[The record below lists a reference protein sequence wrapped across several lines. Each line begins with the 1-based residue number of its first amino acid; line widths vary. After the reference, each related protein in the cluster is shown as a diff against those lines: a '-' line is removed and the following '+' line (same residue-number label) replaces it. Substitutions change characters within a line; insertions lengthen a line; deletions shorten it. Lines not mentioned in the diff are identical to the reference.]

1 MLSYQHIYH
10 AANLADVHKHAVLAV
25 LLDYL
30 THKPKAVTYVE
41 THAGRSLYNLSDAA
55 ARKTGEAKEGLLA
68 IEGKSWFAPDHPYRR
83 ALEQTRQ
90 INGPDAYPGSPALA
104 GGLLRSTDSLHL
116 AELHPQESA
125 ALKKEMRHR
134 ANIYMQDG
142 FEMAK
147 SICPPTPRRGV
158 MLIDPSYELKTDY
171 QTIPGFMK
179 HIKRVWNVGIQVLWY
194 PILQKQLHLEMLS
207 HLEATFSMSVR
218 HEVSFSPAKKNH
230 RMTGSGLFIINP
242 PFGLQE
248 ELSRLSSLYGQL

>member
-1 MLSYQHIYH
+1 
-10 AANLADVHKHAVLAV
+10 
-25 LLDYL
+25 
-30 THKPKAVTYVE
+30 
-41 THAGRSLYNLSDAA
+41 
-55 ARKTGEAKEGLLA
+55 
-68 IEGKSWFAPDHPYRR
+68 
-83 ALEQTRQ
+83 
-90 INGPDAYPGSPALA
+90 
-104 GGLLRSTDSLHL
+104 
-116 AELHPQESA
+116 
-125 ALKKEMRHR
+125 
-134 ANIYMQDG
+134 MQDG

-158 MLIDPSYELKTDY
+158 ILIDPSYELKTDY

-218 HEVSFSPAKKNH
+218 HEVSFLPAKKNH
-230 RMTGSGLFIINP
+230 GMTGSGLFIINP